1 MAQSNLSRSTDP
13 SLAVGWWRFMRL
25 PLLLSVLLTELVV
38 AQMSFFL
45 RGQILGDFLLTGL
58 VASVVVASLVG
69 SVAFRRVNRLQAAEK
84 LVAEKVAR
92 LDHMAA
98 SHQQAQQNLAQM
110 ANYDGVTG
118 LPNRSLFQDRLN
130 HGIARSER
138 SGEMLALMLLDID
151 RFKHIKQTLG
161 HNAGDVLLLTVA
173 GRLEQAVLEDDTVA
187 RLGGDEFALILE
199 GIADTEDV
207 AAVAQKILDAFARP
221 FALEGQ
227 EIFVTPSIG
236 ISIYPVDGDS
246 PESLMKNADAAIGRA
261 KDHGRNTYR
270 FYTADMNARASERF
284 SLESGLRRALER
296 GEFLLH
302 YQPQVDRQSGEVVAV
317 EALLRWH
324 HPERGLVGPNEFIP
338 LLEETSLICPVGEWV
353 LRTACTQ
360 GVAWQQAGLPALRIA
375 VNLSAHQFRSQ
386 GLVERVGRILRETGL
401 DPQLL
406 ELELTEGALMES
418 TRATSTT
425 LTMLKQL
432 GVRIAIDD
440 FGTGYSSLSYL
451 KRFPIDKLKIDR
463 SFVREITTDSND
475 AAIVRAVI
483 TMGHSLGLGIVAE
496 GVESAE
502 QLGFLNIQGCDEY
515 QGFFFSRPIPA
526 EEVVALLEAGQ
537 QLARSA

>member
-1 MAQSNLSRSTDP
+1 
-13 SLAVGWWRFMRL
+13 
-25 PLLLSVLLTELVV
+25 
-38 AQMSFFL
+38 
-45 RGQILGDFLLTGL
+45 
-58 VASVVVASLVG
+58 
-69 SVAFRRVNRLQAAEK
+69 
-84 LVAEKVAR
+84 
-92 LDHMAA
+92 
-98 SHQQAQQNLAQM
+98 
-110 ANYDGVTG
+110 
-118 LPNRSLFQDRLN
+118 
-130 HGIARSER
+130 
-138 SGEMLALMLLDID
+138 
-151 RFKHIKQTLG
+151 
-161 HNAGDVLLLTVA
+161 
-173 GRLEQAVLEDDTVA
+173 
-187 RLGGDEFALILE
+187 
-199 GIADTEDV
+199 
-207 AAVAQKILDAFARP
+207 
-221 FALEGQ
+221 
-227 EIFVTPSIG
+227 
-236 ISIYPVDGDS
+236 
-246 PESLMKNADAAIGRA
+246 
-261 KDHGRNTYR
+261 
-270 FYTADMNARASERF
+270 
-284 SLESGLRRALER
+284 
-296 GEFLLH
+296 
-302 YQPQVDRQSGEVVAV
+302 VDRQSGEVVAV

-353 LRTACTQ
+353 LRTACAQ

-406 ELELTEGALMES
+406 ELELTEGVLMES

-425 LTMLKQL
+425 LAMLKQL

-526 EEVVALLEAGQ
+526 EEVVALLEAGRQ
-537 QLARSA
+537 QARSA